1 MHPAL
6 VSLIYNK
13 TVLSPIN
20 VSLEAKARD
29 LTKEVGPWWG
39 LLIIAKSRDRDF
51 WISSDYRCHL
61 GLEDVKDLVTSWLT
75 AALPGRLVLNQ
86 RWQLGSVGIFYTH
99 VHDGGWGEHDMV
111 HTVSINFISSLFFFK
126 WIHPYSPGVGHLTQ
140 KLLRVQILGLW
151 PASPPPPHYHW

>member
-51 WISSDYRCHL
+51 
-61 GLEDVKDLVTSWLT
+61 
-75 AALPGRLVLNQ
+75 
-86 RWQLGSVGIFYTH
+86 
-99 VHDGGWGEHDMV
+99 
-111 HTVSINFISSLFFFK
+111 
-126 WIHPYSPGVGHLTQ
+126 
-140 KLLRVQILGLW
+140 
-151 PASPPPPHYHW
+151 

>member
-1 MHPAL
+1 MHL
-6 VSLIYNK
+6 SLLIWRWGKYW
-13 TVLSPIN
+13 
-20 VSLEAKARD
+20 AKARD

-39 LLIIAKSRDRDF
+39 LLIIAKSQDRDF

-99 VHDGGWGEHDMV
+99 VHDGGWGERDMV
-111 HTVSINFISSLFFFK
+111 HTVSINNLLSILIQMNTSIQPWGRAFDPKIASSSNPRPLTSL
-126 WIHPYSPGVGHLTQ
+126 PSPSTLPLIG
-140 KLLRVQILGLW
+140 
-151 PASPPPPHYHW
+151 ASY